1 MSKVFIDTT
10 LVDGFA
16 DGPHITEEQVGIAN
30 QGLYG
35 PNDYVLDEGKKSKA
49 EILTNNSIRIFDA
62 TYVIQGRRDV
72 IAANDY
78 TDVNI
83 DNGSQGMNRNDIIV
97 RRYEK
102 DESSEIE
109 KTSYAVIKGTPT
121 SGTASDPEVTTGVI
135 RNGDTLHEMKLY
147 RVKLNGL
154 NIVAVEPL
162 FDVLMSMSTLNKSL
176 SEQSLKGKS
185 VQTGNYGKQWKIN
198 QTDYYSIFGKELL
211 NQDSELYT
219 TRESKITVKKP
230 GTYLAILHAYTFSTS
245 GGGTLWAR
253 VTVNSSEKQTGAAR
267 CQGYGGIDLHCLL
280 TLNANDTVDG
290 QLSATGDITSEG
302 KDTLTLIKL

>member
-16 DGPHITEEQVGIAN
+16 DGPHITEKQVGIAN

-35 PNDYVLDEGKKSKA
+35 PDDYVLDEGKKSEA
-49 EILTNNSIRIFDA
+49 QILTNNSIRIFDA

-176 SEQSLKGKS
+176 LDMSDGMPIF
-185 VQTGNYGKQWKIN
+185 TGYKNVSTSYTPEEDGFLMV
-198 QTDYYSIFGKELL
+198 DYKATNSNTNIVI
-211 NQDSELYT
+211 T
-219 TRESKITVKKP
+219 TYDTTVANMVV
-230 GTYLAILHAYTFSTS
+230 GSGISTS
-245 GGGTLWAR
+245 GSRVNYTIPCIKGHAYRIDSSLAQGTIVCR
-253 VTVNSSEKQTGAAR
+253 FMP
-267 CQGYGGIDLHCLL
+267 LH
-280 TLNANDTVDG
+280 G
-290 QLSATGDITSEG
+290 
-302 KDTLTLIKL
+302 

>member
-35 PNDYVLDEGKKSKA
+35 PDDYVLDEGKKSEA
-49 EILTNNSIRIFDA
+49 QILTNNSIRIFDA

-83 DNGSQGMNRNDIIV
+83 DNGAQGMNRNDIIV
-97 RRYEK
+97 RRYRK

-109 KTSYAVIKGTPT
+109 ETEYAVIKGTPT
-121 SGTASDPEVTTGVI
+121 SGTASDPEVATGVI

-147 RVKLNGL
+147 L
-154 NIVAVEPL
+154 
-162 FDVLMSMSTLNKSL
+162 SL
-176 SEQSLKGKS
+176 
-185 VQTGNYGKQWKIN
+185 IH
-198 QTDYYSIFGKELL
+198 I
-211 NQDSELYT
+211 
-219 TRESKITVKKP
+219 
-230 GTYLAILHAYTFSTS
+230 
-245 GGGTLWAR
+245 
-253 VTVNSSEKQTGAAR
+253 
-267 CQGYGGIDLHCLL
+267 
-280 TLNANDTVDG
+280 
-290 QLSATGDITSEG
+290 
-302 KDTLTLIKL
+302 

>member
-16 DGPHITEEQVGIAN
+16 DGPHITEKQVGIAN

-35 PNDYVLDEGKKSKA
+35 PDDYVLDEGKKSEA
-49 EILTNNSIRIFDA
+49 QILTNNSIRIFDA

-83 DNGSQGMNRNDIIV
+83 DNGAQGMNRNDIIV
-97 RRYEK
+97 RRYRK

-109 KTSYAVIKGTPT
+109 ETEYAVIKGTPT

-162 FDVLMSMSTLNKSL
+162 FNVLMNMSMINKRLSDTSHEIIKSST
-176 SEQSLKGKS
+176 G
-185 VQTGNYGKQWKIN
+185 Y
-198 QTDYYSIFGKELL
+198 
-211 NQDSELYT
+211 
-219 TRESKITVKKP
+219 VKKYANGMFEAWAKSSVKNSDFTFKQIGNTVLYYAQYRNFGFGIKATEVFNIQTSAMNNGVIWAARP
-230 GTYLAILHAYTFSTS
+230 SLNTNKEAVDGCVIQIGTQQEYVTYLDAYVV
-245 GGGTLWAR
+245 GRW
-253 VTVNSSEKQTGAAR
+253 K
-267 CQGYGGIDLHCLL
+267 
-280 TLNANDTVDG
+280 
-290 QLSATGDITSEG
+290 
-302 KDTLTLIKL
+302 

>member
-35 PNDYVLDEGKKSKA
+35 PDDYVLDEGKKSKA

-121 SGTASDPEVTTGVI
+121 SGTASDPEVMTGVI

-176 SEQSLKGKS
+176 SHINDYIVESGKINVS
-185 VQTGNYGKQWKIN
+185 GNIYNYYEKYASGKLVQWGIANYSYTSGYGKI
-198 QTDYYSIFGKELL
+198 DYPIPFVGGTE
-211 NQDSELYT
+211 DYT
-219 TRESKITVKKP
+219 LFVQGRYIPSKIVEIMVAAKQ
-230 GTYLAILHAYTFSTS
+230 STS
-245 GGGTLWAR
+245 YGYAYALL
-253 VTVNSSEKQTGAAR
+253 VNNTRPDSHNFDWYAIGRWK
-267 CQGYGGIDLHCLL
+267 
-280 TLNANDTVDG
+280 
-290 QLSATGDITSEG
+290 
-302 KDTLTLIKL
+302 